1 MRRNL
6 LLGQRIS
13 LGFGLMILLVLIASG
28 LGLWYTTL
36 VQRTIQLTQ
45 IGLAQIE
52 QLSTVQQSWAEVSI
66 TVDTI
71 LLDRQAELVEQE
83 LDNQLESFTTNLNSL
98 EMGTLAGSNEQEREQ
113 NRLLLQ
119 TVRLLGN
126 EQLEYVNQ
134 IGDNVLEGDWANA
147 QLIRN
152 RESSSAER
160 RFEQTLADFRDNV
173 ALDITTLVSQL
184 SQLQARARL
193 FWAVGVVVAVVAGL
207 AVGYLITQ
215 SVSRP
220 VRALILQTERVR
232 VGEFEDFAILARND
246 EIGQLSRAFAEMNRE
261 LRQVY
266 RSQEKQISER
276 TKALETS
283 YEISRRLS
291 TILEQQQLLTEVV
304 NEVRNAFGYYH
315 VHIYLLNETGENLKM
330 AGGSGPAGKALL
342 SSGHQLNMGQGIVG
356 QVARDQNPILVEDVT
371 TAPNW
376 LPNPLL
382 PETKA
387 EIAVPILF
395 GSQLLGVLDVQHH
408 IPGRLLEEDMAIL
421 QAIASQ
427 LAIALQ
433 NARLYE
439 QAQSRARR
447 EAMLNTIGQK
457 IQNATT
463 IESVLQIATQ
473 ELGQN
478 LAVQRAVVQLGPGSG
493 RDNNGQ
499 S

>member
-6 LLGQRIS
+6 LLGQRIG

-28 LGLWYTTL
+28 LGLWYTVL
-36 VQRTIQLTQ
+36 IQRTVQLTSV
-45 IGLAQIE
+45 GVEQIE
-52 QLSTVQQSWAEVSI
+52 HLSAVQQSWSDVIAR
-66 TVDTI
+66 VDRI
-71 LLDRQAELVEQE
+71 LLNRQAGTTGQTLESP
-83 LDNQLESFTTNLNSL
+83 LESFTTNLSIL
-98 EMGTLAGSNEQEREQ
+98 ETGPLGGSDEQVSEQ
-113 NRLLLQ
+113 NRLMLENLH
-119 TVRLLGN
+119 LLG
-126 EQLEYVNQ
+126 EQQVEYVNE
-134 IGDNVLEGDWANA
+134 IYNTILEGHWARA
-147 QLIRN
+147 QLIRHT
-152 RESSSAER
+152 ELSSVER
-160 RFEQTLADFRDNV
+160 RFQQTLTDFRNSVDRDVEALV
-173 ALDITTLVSQL
+173 AESA
-184 SQLQARARL
+184 QLQARSHL
-193 FWAVGVVVAVVAGL
+193 FWAVGIIVAVGAGTTI
-207 AVGYLITQ
+207 GYIITQ
-215 SVSRP
+215 SVTRP
-220 VRALILQTERVR
+220 VRNLILQTERVR
-232 VGEFEDFAILARND
+232 IGEFEDFDILARQD
-246 EIGQLSRAFAEMNRE
+246 EIGQLSRAFAEMSSE

-315 VHIYLLNETGENLKM
+315 VHVYLLNETGERLKI
-330 AGGSGPAGKALL
+330 AGGSGPAGKVLL
-342 SSGHQLNMGQGIVG
+342 SSGHHLNIGQGIVG
-356 QVARDQNPILVEDVT
+356 QVARNQKPLLVEDVSLS
-371 TAPNW
+371 PDW

-421 QAIASQ
+421 QGIASQ

-447 EAMLNTIGQK
+447 EATLNTIGQK

-463 IESVLQIATQ
+463 IETVLQIAVQ

-478 LAVQRAVVQLGPGSG
+478 LGVPRAVVEIGQRPG
-493 RDNNGQ
+493 RDPNGQ

>member
-1 MRRNL
+1 MRQNL
-6 LLGQRIS
+6 LLGQRIG
-13 LGFGLMILLVLIASG
+13 LGFGLMIILVLIASG

-36 VQRTIQLTQ
+36 VQRTVQLTGV
-45 IGLAQIE
+45 GLEQIE
-52 QLSTVQQSWAEVSI
+52 HLSAVQQSWSDVIA
-66 TVDTI
+66 TVDSI
-71 LLDRQAELVEQE
+71 LLNRQAGLIEQE
-83 LDNQLESFTTNLNSL
+83 LESQLESFTTNLNSL
-98 EMGTLAGSNEQEREQ
+98 EMVPFGGSNEQVSEQ
-113 NRLLLQ
+113 NRFLLQ
-119 TVRLLGN
+119 SLHLLGDQ
-126 EQLEYVNQ
+126 QLEYVNE
-134 IGDNVLEGDWANA
+134 IYNNVLEGHWARA
-147 QLIRN
+147 QLIRHT
-152 RESSSAER
+152 ELSSVER
-160 RFEQTLADFRDNV
+160 RFQQSLTDFRDNV
-173 ALDITTLVSQL
+173 DLDVEVLVAESSQV
-184 SQLQARARL
+184 QARARL
-193 FWAVGVVVAVVAGL
+193 FWSVGIVVAVIIGVT
-207 AVGYLITQ
+207 VGYVITR

-220 VRALILQTERVR
+220 VQDLILQTERVR

-246 EIGQLSRAFAEMNRE
+246 EIGQLSRAFTEMNRE

-266 RSQEKQISER
+266 RNQERQISER

-283 YEISRRLS
+283 YDISRRLS

-315 VHIYLLNETGENLKM
+315 VHVYLVNETGEKLKM

-342 SSGHQLNMGQGIVG
+342 SSGHQLNIGQGIVG
-356 QVARDQNPILVEDVT
+356 QVARNQTPLLVEDVT
-371 TAPNW
+371 AAPNW

-439 QAQSRARR
+439 QAQLRARR

-463 IESVLQIATQ
+463 LESVLQIAAQ

-478 LAVQRAVVQLGPGSG
+478 LGVHRAVVQIGQGSG